1 MWLNKMD
8 PCLRGNDTARLVRR
22 FPTKSLHRQQG
33 QRLKK
38 SRHPLQVGG
47 DHVYLFV
54 KVLRLVRTRVHEQL
68 DAQGISYTFP
78 QTAVMVKLRETPGR
92 SAAEL
97 ARVALVRPQ
106 TINKILAKL
115 YADGVIEARDDPAH
129 GRIKRIFLTKRGAEI
144 VRKFDAISNVITGR
158 MFEQVNAAEQKQLA
172 SILLRCV
179 DSLQAQGDLEDK
191 S

>member
-1 MWLNKMD
+1 
-8 PCLRGNDTARLVRR
+8 
-22 FPTKSLHRQQG
+22 
-33 QRLKK
+33 LKK
-38 SRHPLQVGG
+38 KTRHPLQVGG

-54 KVLRLVRTRVHEQL
+54 KVLRLVRAHVHEQL

-78 QTAVMVKLRETPGR
+78 QTAMLVKLRETPGR

-115 YADGVIEARDDPAH
+115 YADGVVESRTDPAH
-129 GRIKRIFLTKRGAEI
+129 GRIKRIFLTKHGAEI
-144 VRKFDAISNVITGR
+144 VKKFDAVSNVITGN
-158 MFEQVNAAEQKQLA
+158 MFENVNAAEQKQLA
-172 SILLRCV
+172 SIMQRCV
-179 DSLQAQGDLEDK
+179 DSLQAHGDAGDE